1 MKAVYTHQRIWTIRL
16 KDKTALS
23 YSTYSVNGK
32 YYHYGEIPDDR
43 TEDFISHETV
53 FYDLMRT
60 LCVYNSEKTI
70 FRKRVYL
77 NIVQFSQ
84 RIYKDELL
92 AFDIQHKYKIV
103 DNPQINLLEH
113 DLGFDG
119 YSELVFDREH
129 ELMRKNFTTI

>member
-1 MKAVYTHQRIWTIRL
+1 M
-16 KDKTALS
+16 
-23 YSTYSVNGK
+23 
-32 YYHYGEIPDDR
+32 
-43 TEDFISHETV
+43 
-53 FYDLMRT
+53 
-60 LCVYNSEKTI
+60 
-70 FRKRVYL
+70 

-92 AFDIQHKYKIV
+92 AFDIQHKYEIV
-103 DNPQINLLEH
+103 DNPQINLLER